1 MLLLCQSSSLTGE
14 LLRTSMQPLKLELG
28 TSGSILKLPFE
39 IDGGLATRGWITS
52 TWKDFQQFDMTIGE
66 STTDISMRTSIDQL
80 IVPAFDNAGFKS
92 DKLALLNRMRL
103 YLRDATLSDLM
114 QANGKDVKL
123 EVWHGINPQN
133 CRNHFRLA

>member
-1 MLLLCQSSSLTGE
+1 ME
-14 LLRTSMQPLKLELG
+14 
-28 TSGSILKLPFE
+28 
-39 IDGGLATRGWITS
+39 TRGWITS
-52 TWKDFQQFDMTIGE
+52 TWKDLQQFDMTIGE

-80 IVPAFDNAGFKS
+80 IVPAFANAGFKS

-133 CRNHFRLA
+133 CRNNFILA